1 MKKFSTVF
9 HVRYQAVKHHRL
21 YHSHLFLGDEV
32 TTFEQLRDFQSV
44 LPLSL
49 TDPILAQQKLKKIQ
63 VKVQNNLSI

>member
-1 MKKFSTVF
+1 
-9 HVRYQAVKHHRL
+9 
-21 YHSHLFLGDEV
+21 LFLGDEV

-63 VKVQNNLSI
+63 VKVQNNLSL